1 MFSKPLLNF
10 FVREE
15 EDENIVVQPKKETT
29 NIISPD
35 DYFAKPDCLDALK
48 GIELRQI
55 LKHYKST
62 MNFKSGRVY
71 TSAEFHF
78 LKERF
83 KVLYDFALVGGKP
96 KILERLRHLFQ
107 QHRSAILIQKRLRG
121 YLGRMSIALR
131 GPALRNRALCV
142 NQADGCTLEPV
153 ADIPTR
159 NFFSYKDKDGFVYG
173 FELDSI
179 IQMITSA
186 SMRCTNPFNRAR
198 MDAAMPQIKKLVR
211 LTCMAQQLSY
221 PYFAV
226 LGKPI
231 YVHERHTTR
240 PPTASSGI
248 EQTHLPSEYNVES
261 MIHRMRDLR
270 TRSFADRTAAL
281 FMEIDQLGHYTQ
293 ATWFTAL
300 EGHSM
305 TRYLRYLQDF
315 WMYRA
320 HLSPEIKLRI
330 CPLWDP
336 FIALLRGSVNI
347 YDLSLEHVRTICLG
361 VMEDMIYTGVD
372 AESRM
377 LGSFQVLTCL
387 TLVSMQARQSMMYLY
402 ESVSY

>member
-15 EDENIVVQPKKETT
+15 EEENIVVQPKKETT
-29 NIISPD
+29 NVISPD
-35 DYFAKPDCLDALK
+35 DFFAKPDCLDDLK

-107 QHRSAILIQKRLRG
+107 QHRSATLIQKHVRG
-121 YLGRMSIALR
+121 YLGRMSISLR

-179 IQMITSA
+179 IQMITSSSA
-186 SMRCTNPFNRAR
+186 RCTNPFNRAR
-198 MDAAMPQIKKLVR
+198 MCLVMPQIKKLVR
-211 LTCMAQQLSY
+211 LTCMAQHLSY
-221 PYFAV
+221 PYFAI
-226 LGKPI
+226 LSKPV
-231 YVHERHTTR
+231 YVHERHTSR
-240 PPTASSGI
+240 PHSTTAI
-248 EQTHLPSEYNVES
+248 EQTHLPIEYNVES

-270 TRSFADRTAAL
+270 TRSFADRAAAL

-361 VMEDMIYTGVD
+361 VMEDMIYTGID